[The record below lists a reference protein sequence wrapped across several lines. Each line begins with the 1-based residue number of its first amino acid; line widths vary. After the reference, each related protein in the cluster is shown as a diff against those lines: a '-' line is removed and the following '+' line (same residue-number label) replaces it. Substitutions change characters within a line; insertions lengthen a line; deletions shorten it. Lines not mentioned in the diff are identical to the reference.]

1 MVAENEVECELGE
14 KDKTND
20 KTGESKKIPSPK
32 SVASFE
38 SSPSRAGSSVSVQSR
53 FLNRLSKMKSPSRSL
68 EYDGNR
74 EDIVGGSDRVQLGY
88 QLPQTRKNGDCD
100 TQKSS
105 NQIRNEI
112 IEEIKVKRREWVNT
126 IWSPDNEFQNVGLTR
141 LSEDDDGDD
150 DDKDDDDTLIKE
162 LETSSLQ
169 DVVEITRTLTVSSSD
184 DDLRLES
191 QHGMEHIQKN
201 QKQNHI
207 REKPSLKTKSF
218 LPFEDEPMPQEE
230 EECFYDKTFSDDS
243 MYFSS
248 SSSEEE
254 DADAETTMASIS
266 VCKEVK
272 QTNQSSSFSTSS
284 NFSITPT
291 RNGQNEDRN
300 FFSKIEPNKDNDSN
314 WYDPECFPSSQKKQI
329 YEQKESDDPFNFG
342 DDNIYFNKNNRKIC
356 FDSENGKDSKL
367 RFKENVPHDMIF
379 TENAGNSE
387 NDNDSYYH
395 LEGSEIEPSISFLTK
410 FRKGKLG
417 RFVKIFQFKNNGE
430 KRKKEKKKR
439 RLFPR
444 GRNKKR
450 KKEDEEE
457 IEDKNNDEKEKDL
470 SKSSDDMEGDPDNFY
485 RQLSDN
491 DEIEAKSG
499 NKKHEDN
506 MNHSRNYWKSAQ
518 LYEI

>member
-1 MVAENEVECELGE
+1 
-14 KDKTND
+14 
-20 KTGESKKIPSPK
+20 
-32 SVASFE
+32 
-38 SSPSRAGSSVSVQSR
+38 
-53 FLNRLSKMKSPSRSL
+53 
-68 EYDGNR
+68 
-74 EDIVGGSDRVQLGY
+74 
-88 QLPQTRKNGDCD
+88 
-100 TQKSS
+100 
-105 NQIRNEI
+105 
-112 IEEIKVKRREWVNT
+112 
-126 IWSPDNEFQNVGLTR
+126 
-141 LSEDDDGDD
+141 
-150 DDKDDDDTLIKE
+150 
-162 LETSSLQ
+162 
-169 DVVEITRTLTVSSSD
+169 
-184 DDLRLES
+184 
-191 QHGMEHIQKN
+191 
-201 QKQNHI
+201 
-207 REKPSLKTKSF
+207 
-218 LPFEDEPMPQEE
+218 
-230 EECFYDKTFSDDS
+230 
-243 MYFSS
+243 
-248 SSSEEE
+248 
-254 DADAETTMASIS
+254 
-266 VCKEVK
+266 
-272 QTNQSSSFSTSS
+272 
-284 NFSITPT
+284 
-291 RNGQNEDRN
+291 
-300 FFSKIEPNKDNDSN
+300 
-314 WYDPECFPSSQKKQI
+314 
-329 YEQKESDDPFNFG
+329 
-342 DDNIYFNKNNRKIC
+342 
-356 FDSENGKDSKL
+356 
-367 RFKENVPHDMIF
+367 MIF